1 MKIKTLICALM
12 CALLA
17 ATLMLGG
24 CAAPAPEATPSPS
37 ATPEA
42 TATPSATATP
52 QASASSAA
60 GDDESSLLSY
70 INDMTAKANALSSS
84 MTDVGKAFQNLAD
97 ADEAWAQDILD
108 KIETCKKDCENFKN
122 MQAPSIFQET
132 QQLYSEAAEKFIAAL
147 DQYRDGINDYMSF
160 KDVNKLVDYVTQAN
174 DLLLDGSQTMQEGA
188 QAMQDAVK

>member
-1 MKIKTLICALM
+1 MKTKTLICALM

-37 ATPEA
+37 ATP
-42 TATPSATATP
+42 

-60 GDDESSLLSY
+60 GDDETSLLSY

-147 DQYRDGINDYMSF
+147 DQYRDGINDYMSS

>member
-1 MKIKTLICALM
+1 MKTKTLICALL

-70 INDMTAKANALSSS
+70 INDMTAKANALSTS

-97 ADEAWAQDILD
+97 ADEAWAEDILD

-122 MQAPSIFQET
+122 MQAPAIFEET
-132 QQLYSEAAEKFIAAL
+132 QKLYSQAAEQFIAAL
-147 DQYRDGINDYMSF
+147 DQYRDGINDYMSS